1 MDGTTPSTKTIY
13 SFGTKQAIYVD
24 TDCRADFVSLEQ
36 PQIALVNLE
45 EQKFYTSVYL
55 SLSSVVKLLRY
66 MTDRFHLYPVKET
79 AVWYIFIIWILLE
92 LYDLISICRFLFAR
106 SSKYHGNINIRSINS
121 SKTSIVT
128 RNNEKQKGKLSGY
141 KYISFHVTSPENE
154 YPVQSQL
161 LSLFFS
167 HLYPF
172 W

>member
-1 MDGTTPSTKTIY
+1 MTHFVKEHVMSLGETFTVYARRGISDSFIIRGSLHGDPYYNLFRIRGKTNIEELFIAIVTLLRENRTLQPVIDLNLNCLMDNTTPSTKTMY

-79 AVWYIFIIWILLE
+79 AV
-92 LYDLISICRFLFAR
+92 
-106 SSKYHGNINIRSINS
+106 
-121 SKTSIVT
+121 
-128 RNNEKQKGKLSGY
+128 
-141 KYISFHVTSPENE
+141 
-154 YPVQSQL
+154 
-161 LSLFFS
+161 
-167 HLYPF
+167 
-172 W
+172 

>member
-1 MDGTTPSTKTIY
+1 MTHFAKEHVMSLGETFTVYARRGISDSFIIRGSLHGDPYYNLFKIRGKTNIEELFVAIVTLLRENRSLQPIIDLNLNNLLDGITPSTKTIY

-79 AVWYIFIIWILLE
+79 AV
-92 LYDLISICRFLFAR
+92 
-106 SSKYHGNINIRSINS
+106 
-121 SKTSIVT
+121 
-128 RNNEKQKGKLSGY
+128 
-141 KYISFHVTSPENE
+141 
-154 YPVQSQL
+154 
-161 LSLFFS
+161 
-167 HLYPF
+167 
-172 W
+172 